1 MAGSILETFYILFQ
15 TDAKRAEA
23 EATQAVGGMAAATS
37 AADLKQIASEA
48 TKTAARMAGAA
59 KVAVAQAEVA
69 EAELGVTNAVAVRQA
84 AEAAQAAA
92 RLAQSK
98 AIIAAEA
105 AQAAATVETSRVTE
119 VAGEAAHRFGAGLGE
134 IARNAVATIGA
145 LLAVDAAVEAVKGSF
160 ERVNQLVEEAD
171 RFGFD
176 KNVEGFVA
184 VTEALKE
191 QGGNAEKATRVM
203 RRFADAIAEAYG
215 DANSKTA
222 KALRE
227 IGVNAKDANGDLK
240 DTEQIMLDIAGGI
253 GKVGKQKQID
263 ILRDLGLRDPA
274 LRSLML
280 GGRDSLAARLD
291 EVRGK
296 GIITNE
302 QAQQIREFSL
312 AWDHAKN
319 AVGGFFNTL
328 ASSWAPDLENFAHG
342 VEEFVFWLRRHATLV
357 QGLALG
363 VGLALTAVAAILW
376 GTYIPAW
383 IAAAVAVIAATWPVL
398 AIIAAVGVAAAAFAL
413 LWEDVQAFLH
423 GYPSLLGE
431 LIAKHAWL
439 KDTIDFIAVAF
450 RNMGKWGAEAWNGL
464 ISGAKAF
471 GAWAAPF
478 FRGLGEIVGPI
489 FRLIV
494 DGAVA
499 MGRVLGPVLFAVLK
513 GLVAI
518 LREILAIGFE
528 AVKGLVTTVGQALA
542 AVAKFIGPIWNDM
555 FKGWLK
561 QLDLLVA
568 GIRTL
573 FGLRPD
579 LQVNRALGIA
589 APGAAGPPPGVAK
602 GQMALAVARTAPLA
616 SLTSQGVASRAAHT
630 PVSKHYTVKV
640 DKVEVHT
647 QATDADGMA
656 AAAAGA
662 LTTHLRRATDHFD
675 DGVDR

>member
-23 EATQAVGGMAAATS
+23 EATQAVEGMAAATS
-37 AADLKQIASEA
+37 ASDLKQIASETA
-48 TKTAARMAGAA
+48 KTAVRLQAAAR
-59 KVAVAQAEVA
+59 VAVAQAEVA
-69 EAELGVTNAVAVRQA
+69 EAEVGVVGAVQVRQA

-119 VAGEAAHRFGAGLGE
+119 FAGEAAHHFGEGLGE

-160 ERVNQLVEEAD
+160 ERVNNLVEEAD

-222 KALRE
+222 KSLRE

-240 DTEQIMLDIAGGI
+240 NTEQIMLDIAGNI

-274 LRSLML
+274 LRSLLL
-280 GGRDSLAARLD
+280 GGKDSLAARLD

-328 ASSWAPDLENFAHG
+328 ASSWAPDLEKFATG
-342 VEEFVFWLRRHATLV
+342 VEEFIFWLRRHATLV

-363 VGLALTAVAAILW
+363 VTLALTTVAAVLW

-383 IAAAVAVIAATWPVL
+383 IAAAVAVIAATWPIL
-398 AIIAAVGVAAAAFAL
+398 LIIAAVVAAAAAFAL
-413 LWEDVQAFLH
+413 LWEDVQAFLK
-423 GYPSLLGE
+423 GYPSLIGE
-431 LIAKHAWL
+431 LIAKHEWL
-439 KDTIDFIAVAF
+439 RDTIDFIAAAF
-450 RNMGKWGAEAWNGL
+450 RNMGKWGSEAWNGL

-499 MGRVLGPVLFAVLK
+499 MGKVLGPVLFAVLK
-513 GLVAI
+513 GLVLI
-518 LREILAIGFE
+518 LKEILTIGFE
-528 AVKGLVTTVGQALA
+528 AVKGIVTTVGKALA
-542 AVAKFIGPIWNDM
+542 AVAKFIGPIWNEM

-561 QLDLLVA
+561 QLDLLVS
-568 GIRTL
+568 GIRML
-573 FGLRPD
+573 FGLHPD
-579 LQVNRALGIA
+579 AQVERALGRTPVGA
-589 APGAAGPPPGVAK
+589 AAGPPGVAQ
-602 GQMALAVARTAPLA
+602 GQRALTVARNAPLA
-616 SLTSQGVASRAAHT
+616 SLTPHSVASRAAA
-630 PVSKHYTVKV
+630 PVAKHYTVKV
-640 DKVEVHT
+640 EKVEVHT

-675 DGVDR
+675 DGVER